1 MEIVNLH
8 LFLLSETNQAD
19 QSVIHDIFV
28 LLFLVI
34 TLLWK
39 TMSTTS
45 TESVYISTTFRT
57 SIWFIYINNLVKI
70 DEKDKLDILL
80 ALKLYLHFM
89 SLSAN
94 HKDYT
99 NKRKDVS
106 TPCEESGG
114 YSPLSRSSSSPAIY
128 GKFFYIT
135 IDWKIRLK
143 IMLTSFLSFMDLYNL
158 ETTSLKISKKV
169 TN

>member
-1 MEIVNLH
+1 M
-8 LFLLSETNQAD
+8 
-19 QSVIHDIFV
+19 
-28 LLFLVI
+28 
-34 TLLWK
+34 
-39 TMSTTS
+39 
-45 TESVYISTTFRT
+45 
-57 SIWFIYINNLVKI
+57 
-70 DEKDKLDILL
+70 LL
-80 ALKLYLHFM
+80 ALKLYLNFL

-128 GKFFYIT
+128 GKFCYIT